1 MPKSILEIYEDR
13 LAWECP
19 TSFSMVERRDSLN
32 HLSRYD
38 FLDFISDLIETRL
51 EREREVIEDMIKDK
65 IQEHSH
71 YNHNSG
77 Y

>member
-19 TSFSMVERRDSLN
+19 TSFSMVAERRDSLN

-51 EREREVIEDMIKDK
+51 EREREVIEDMIKVK
-65 IQEHSH
+65 IQDHQH
-71 YNHNSG
+71 
-77 Y
+77 